1 MTTPRPMQR
10 VCHRISCSALN
21 SDDDGFTL
29 IEVIVS
35 FVIFAVVAGA
45 ATAAII
51 QALHASHQSQQR
63 VVAAGVAQSF
73 VADAIARANTISP
86 VQGQTVNPNP
96 IVGGNGANQEEFIV
110 TRTITFIN
118 PPQSD
123 TCAPGHLYSVSVTV
137 AQAQTQKFLA
147 RSDAVI
153 ACPPA

>member
-1 MTTPRPMQR
+1 MTAPRPMQR
-10 VCHRISCSALN
+10 VCHRIRCATSETAES
-21 SDDDGFTL
+21 GFTL

-51 QALHASHQSQQR
+51 EALHASHQTQQR
-63 VVAAGVAQSF
+63 VTAAGVAQSF
-73 VADAIARANTISP
+73 VAQAIANANKIAP
-86 VQGQTVNPNP
+86 EQGKIVTPS
-96 IVGGNGANQEEFIV
+96 VGGNGASEEQFTV
-110 TRTITFIN
+110 VRTITFIN

-123 TCAPGHLYSVSVTV
+123 TCAPGHLYNVNVIV
-137 AQAQTQKFLA
+137 KQAQSGQFLA